1 MKLENYKS
9 DEPCIACN
17 ESRDGYVCFHHL
29 NSRGSGGSD
38 NEWNLMPLCSKHHTE
53 IHKIGLLKF
62 ISKYP
67 EAHIG
72 AWLRHRGWEFVAFIN
87 KWIRPVES

>member
-9 DEPCIACN
+9 DLPCLACN
-17 ESRDGYVCFHHL
+17 ESRDGYICFHHL
-29 NSRGSGGSD
+29 TTRGSGGND
-38 NEWNLMPLCSKHHTE
+38 HAWNLMPLCFKHHTE

-67 EAHIG
+67 DSKIDS
-72 AWLRHRGWEFVAFIN
+72 WLINHKWEFVTFIN
-87 KWIRPVES
+87 KWIRPIES